1 MNKCVSNI
9 SEYINKIENN
19 NPNNSSSQL
28 NYKDIFL
35 SGYA

>member
-19 NPNNSSSQL
+19 PNNSSSQL
-28 NYKDIFL
+28 NYKDIVL